1 MAIPIRYQQI
11 DFVPPQAVRDAAALA
26 ACRKRLERRRKQAGG
41 VSPARS
47 RLALPLRG
55 FARFWHSPPLSPCVT
70 GFDLTDIRSC

>member
-1 MAIPIRYQQI
+1 MAIPTRYQQI
-11 DFVPPQAVRDAAALA
+11 DFVPPQAVRLAAARGLTL
-26 ACRKRLERRRKQAGG
+26 RKEFKRGG